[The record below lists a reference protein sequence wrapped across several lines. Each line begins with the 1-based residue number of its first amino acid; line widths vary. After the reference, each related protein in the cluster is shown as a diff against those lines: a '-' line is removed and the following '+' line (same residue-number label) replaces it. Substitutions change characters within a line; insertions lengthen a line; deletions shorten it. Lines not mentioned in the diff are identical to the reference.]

1 MNESVI
7 IQKLIQV
14 GQILE
19 RGELEYS
26 SAEAD
31 IKYYLEQ
38 YAALRQ
44 PPVLLQTDVSGSLL
58 HDIYLFK
65 VRDYETIL
73 LGRYHDGK
81 FYIQRGDGVKYEY
94 EAYRVVW
101 KRLLN
106 CR

>member
-1 MNESVI
+1 MNTE
-7 IQKLIQV
+7 KTT
-14 GQILE
+14 LE
-19 RGELEYS
+19 NEN
-26 SAEAD
+26 
-31 IKYYLEQ
+31 
-38 YAALRQ
+38 Q
-44 PPVLLQTDVSGSLL
+44 PSCLGAVSGSLF

-65 VRDYETIL
+65 VQDYTTIL

>member
-1 MNESVI
+1 M
-7 IQKLIQV
+7 KLTKMKMMHETPINNKTV
-14 GQILE
+14 NSDLG
-19 RGELEYS
+19 
-26 SAEAD
+26 A
-31 IKYYLEQ
+31 
-38 YAALRQ
+38 
-44 PPVLLQTDVSGSLL
+44 VSGSLS

-65 VRDYETIL
+65 VKDYTTIL

-106 CR
+106 CH

>member
-1 MNESVI
+1 METNYVNIENESLN
-7 IQKLIQV
+7 K
-14 GQILE
+14 
-19 RGELEYS
+19 GE
-26 SAEAD
+26 
-31 IKYYLEQ
+31 
-38 YAALRQ
+38 
-44 PPVLLQTDVSGSLL
+44 DVNIDLDAVSDSLH

-65 VRDYETIL
+65 IKDYKTIL

>member
-1 MNESVI
+1 MGKDNLKKETANGD
-7 IQKLIQV
+7 L
-14 GQILE
+14 G
-19 RGELEYS
+19 
-26 SAEAD
+26 A
-31 IKYYLEQ
+31 
-38 YAALRQ
+38 
-44 PPVLLQTDVSGSLL
+44 VSDSLL

-65 VRDYETIL
+65 VKDYTTIL

-106 CR
+106 CSRDGNLPNISIIPIHSSNT

>member
-1 MNESVI
+1 MNDNLITNASNEAESPAF
-7 IQKLIQV
+7 LV
-14 GQILE
+14 G
-19 RGELEYS
+19 
-26 SAEAD
+26 A
-31 IKYYLEQ
+31 
-38 YAALRQ
+38 
-44 PPVLLQTDVSGSLL
+44 VSGSLS

-65 VRDYETIL
+65 VKDYTTIL

>member
-1 MNESVI
+1 MRA
-7 IQKLIQV
+7 
-14 GQILE
+14 QIKKEMSKAIGSYSNSLTDSIAE
-19 RGELEYS
+19 RCTEIAL
-26 SAEAD
+26 
-31 IKYYLEQ
+31 KYVEQ
-38 YAALRQ
+38 PRQAA
-44 PPVLLQTDVSGSLL
+44 VSGSLL

-65 VRDYETIL
+65 VKDYTTIL